1 MAKKQRNSPE
11 RADAM
16 SRRGAE
22 QWARS
27 GSLRMVGVPAWQ
39 NRRTRKP
46 HEHNRQRAR
55 RMGT

>member
-27 GSLRMVGVPAWQ
+27 GSLRMAGVPAWR

-46 HEHNRQRAR
+46 HEHNRRKPGGR
-55 RMGT
+55 